1 MSSRYED
8 KTADMLVRLTRQF
21 PVPTL
26 ASFRLLRL
34 ALLTTLLSHPLLAT
48 AQSPTADQIQI
59 FQNLPADQQQAII
72 GTLGGGTGGT
82 GANGG
87 VRSDRQVQFPNTV
100 LPRNASGSRTGTS
113 PLGLPEEI
121 RLKGEDTL
129 LLSLEIREFT
139 GPDVVTP
146 TTTPSPASGVLTQ
159 TQVMPQAQGQG
170 TSSIPGNPAPREK
183 IERTAAERAQL
194 NALREQILRRNPYKL
209 DSGAVLNVLEL
220 GPISLGGLTV
230 EEARKRIAAEVL
242 LKDLV
247 VGVTLLPL
255 EPTGTAALKPFG
267 YDLFAGV
274 PTTFAPATD
283 VPVPTEYVVG
293 PGDTIRVQLIGTTRG
308 NYNLVVGRDGQINFP
323 ELGPIAVSGQR
334 FDEARQMLEQRV
346 AEQMIGTRASISMG
360 ELRSIRIFVLGEA
373 EQPGSYTVSGLST
386 VTNALFVSG
395 GVKTIGSLRNIE
407 VKRGGATVSRLDLYD
422 LLLKGDTRGDVR
434 LLPGDVIFIPPVGP
448 TVGITGEVTRPA
460 TYELRGETT
469 AAELL
474 ALGGGL
480 RPLAESRLATLE
492 RIDDQ
497 RNRTV
502 VDVDLSAGPGRGAQV
517 RSGDI
522 LRIPAVRPTLENSVS
537 VLGHV
542 YRSGDYQ
549 FRPGMRLSDAIT
561 SLDELKPNAE
571 QHYVLVRREQQDR
584 RISVFSA
591 DLGQALAQRGS
602 VADIQLAPRDRIYVF
617 DLETGRDRII
627 EPLMRDLR
635 MQSQFDDPLQAVS
648 VGGRVK
654 VPGQYPLEPGM
665 RVSDLIRAG
674 GSLDDAAFGGTAELT
689 RYETGNGE
697 TRKSQLIQI
706 DLARV
711 RAGDPEANIVLQPFD
726 FLVVKEVPDWGLQ
739 EQVQLQGEVRFP
751 GIYPVRKGETLRSL
765 LARAGGLT
773 EIAFPEGSVFTRTS
787 LKERERQ
794 QVADLTRRMQT
805 DLAQLALTA
814 SQGTSSNAAQALS
827 VGQSLL
833 AGLQSVEPVG
843 RLVIDLRKS
852 AAAAP
857 GTEDDIVL
865 KDGDRLIVPRVTQ
878 EVTVIGEVQSATSHL
893 FAEGRTRSDYIEL
906 SGGANQRANKGRTYV
921 VRANGSVVAGSGSA
935 WFSRTNT
942 EIMPGDTVVVPLD
955 VDRLP
960 ALPTWTSI
968 TQILYNLAVAVAA
981 VNSF

>member
-8 KTADMLVRLTRQF
+8 KRADMLVRLTRHF
-21 PVPTL
+21 PVPNL
-26 ASFRLLRL
+26 ASFRLLSL
-34 ALLTTLLSHPLLAT
+34 ALLTAFLSIPLFAG
-48 AQSPTADQIQI
+48 AQTPTAEQIQI

-82 GANGG
+82 TSAGG
-87 VRSDRQVQFPNTV
+87 VRSDRQVPFPTTV
-100 LPRNASGSRTGTS
+100 LPRNANGPRSAREV
-113 PLGLPEEI
+113 LDRDI
-121 RLKGEDTL
+121 RLRGDDTL
-129 LLSLEIREFT
+129 LLSLEIRET
-139 GPDVVTP
+139 TAPDTVPAANSPSQVSTYP
-146 TTTPSPASGVLTQ
+146 TTQLQVQGTPSTSAVPINSQ
-159 TQVMPQAQGQG
+159 TP
-170 TSSIPGNPAPREK
+170 EK
-183 IERTAAERAQL
+183 IERTPEQRARL

-220 GPISLGGLTV
+220 GPIALGGLTV

-283 VPVPTEYVVG
+283 VPVPAEYVVG
-293 PGDTIRVQLIGTTRG
+293 PGDTFRVQLLGTTRG

-346 AEQMIGTRASISMG
+346 AEQMIGTRASISIG
-360 ELRSIRIFVLGEA
+360 ELRSIRVFVLGEA

-407 VKRGGATVSRLDLYD
+407 VKRGGATVARLDLYD

-434 LLPGDVIFIPPVGP
+434 LLPGDVIFIPPVGQ
-448 TVGITGEVTRPA
+448 TVGITGEVVRPA
-460 TYELRGETT
+460 TYELRSESTV
-469 AAELL
+469 AQVLE
-474 ALGGGL
+474 LGGGL
-480 RPLAESRLATLE
+480 RPLAEPRLATLE
-492 RIDDQ
+492 RVDDE

-502 VDVDLSAGPGRGAQV
+502 MDLDLSGATGRGAQV
-517 RSGDI
+517 RAGDI
-522 LRIPAVRPTLENSVS
+522 LRIPALRPTLENSVS

-542 YRSGDYQ
+542 YRSGDFQY
-549 FRPGMRLSDAIT
+549 RPGMRLSDAIPT
-561 SLDELKPNAE
+561 LDELKPNAE
-571 QHYVLVRREQQDR
+571 QHYVLVRREQPDR

-591 DLGQALAQRGS
+591 DLGQALAQPGAA
-602 VADIQLAPRDRIYVF
+602 ADIPLSPKDRIYVF
-617 DLETGRDRII
+617 DLETGRDRVI

-635 MQSQFDDPLQAVS
+635 MQSRFDEPLQAVN
-648 VGGRVK
+648 VGGMVK

-689 RYETGNGE
+689 RYDTTNGE
-697 TRKSQLIQI
+697 ARRSQLIQI
-706 DLARV
+706 DLAKV
-711 RAGDPEANIVLQPFD
+711 RAGDPAANVLLQPFD

-739 EQVQLQGEVRFP
+739 EQVQLLGEVRFP

-765 LARAGGLT
+765 LSRAGGLT
-773 EIAFPEGSVFTRTS
+773 EMAFAEGSVFTRTG

-794 QVADLTRRMQT
+794 QIADLTRRMQT

-814 SQGTSSNAAQALS
+814 SQGTTSNAASALT

-833 AGLQSVEPVG
+833 AGLRSAEPVG
-843 RLVIDLRKS
+843 RLVIDLNRS
-852 AAAAP
+852 ARAEP
-857 GTEDDIVL
+857 GSDDDIVL

-893 FAEGRTRSDYIEL
+893 YSAGRTRNDYIEL
-906 SGGANQRANKGRTYV
+906 SGGANQRADMGRTYV

-935 WFSRTNT
+935 WFSRSNT

>member
-1 MSSRYED
+1 
-8 KTADMLVRLTRQF
+8 MLVRLTRYSTF
-21 PVPTL
+21 LTAL
-26 ASFRLLRL
+26 RFRLLL
-34 ALLTTLLSHPLLAT
+34 PALLAALLSTPLPAV
-48 AQSPTADQIQI
+48 AQTPTADQIQI
-59 FQNLPADQQQAII
+59 FQNLPADQQQAIL
-72 GTLGGGTGGT
+72 GTLGGGTGSGN
-82 GANGG
+82 ASGG
-87 VRSDRQVQFPNTV
+87 VRVDRQVQFPNTV
-100 LPRNASGSRTGTS
+100 LPRNANGSRSAGN
-113 PLGLPEEI
+113 LPDQDEEP
-121 RLKGEDTL
+121 RLKAEDTL
-129 LLSLEIREFT
+129 LLSLEIRQYA
-139 GPDVVTP
+139 GPDSTAIL
-146 TTTPSPASGVLTQ
+146 PSAPAQLLQ
-159 TQVMPQAQGQG
+159 PQAQGAAP
-170 TSSIPGNPAPREK
+170 TPALQPPPK
-183 IERTAAERAQL
+183 IERTVEERKKL
-194 NALREQILRRNPYKL
+194 DELRDRILRRNPYQL
-209 DSGAVLNVLEL
+209 DRGAVLNILEL
-220 GPISLGGLTV
+220 GPIALGGLTV
-230 EEARKRIAAEVL
+230 EEARKRIAAEGL
-242 LKDLV
+242 LKDFV
-247 VGVTLLPL
+247 VGITLLPL

-293 PGDTIRVQLIGTTRG
+293 PGDTFRVQLIGTTRG

-334 FDEARQMLEQRV
+334 FDDARQMLEQRV

-407 VKRGGATVSRLDLYD
+407 LKRNGATVSRLDLYD

-469 AAELL
+469 AEQLL

-480 RPLAESRLATLE
+480 RPLAEPRLATLE
-492 RIDDQ
+492 RIDEQ

-502 VDVDLSAGPGRGAQV
+502 VDIDLSAVPGRGAQI

-522 LRIPAVRPTLENSVS
+522 LRIPGVRPTLENSVS

-542 YRSGDYQ
+542 HRAGDYQ

-571 QHYVLVRREQQDR
+571 QHYVLIRREQPDR

-591 DLGQALAQRGS
+591 DLSQALAQRGS
-602 VADIQLAPRDRIYVF
+602 AADTPLAARDRVYVF
-617 DLETGRDRII
+617 ALETGRDRII
-627 EPLMRDLR
+627 EPLLRDLR
-635 MQSQFDDPLQAVS
+635 MQSRFDDPLQAVN

-689 RYETGNGE
+689 RYDVSSGE
-697 TRKSQLIQI
+697 SRKSQLIQI
-706 DLARV
+706 DLAKV
-711 RAGDPEANIVLQPFD
+711 RGGDPAANIALQPFD
-726 FLVVKEVPDWGLQ
+726 FLVVKEVPNWGLQ
-739 EQVQLQGEVRFP
+739 EQVQLEGEVRFP

-773 EIAFPEGSVFTRTS
+773 DIAFPEGSVFTRVT

-794 QVADLTRRMQT
+794 QVADLTRRIQT

-814 SQGTSSNAAQALS
+814 TQGTSSNASQALS

-843 RLVIDLRKS
+843 RLVIDLSKS
-852 AAAAP
+852 ANAEP
-857 GTEDDIVL
+857 GSEDDVVL
-865 KDGDRLIVPRVTQ
+865 KDGDRLIVPRITQ

-893 FAEGRTRSDYIEL
+893 YAEGRTRNDYIEL
-906 SGGANQRANKGRTYV
+906 SGGANQRANKGSTYV
-921 VRANGSVVAGSGSA
+921 VRANGSVITVSGSA
-935 WFSRTNT
+935 WFSRGNA
-942 EIMPGDTVVVPLD
+942 EIKPGDTVVVPLD

-968 TQILYNLAVAVAA
+968 TQIIYNLAVAVAA

>member
-1 MSSRYED
+1 MFFRFTRRHTRSPV
-8 KTADMLVRLTRQF
+8 VRLLLLL
-21 PVPTL
+21 PV
-26 ASFRLLRL
+26 AL
-34 ALLTTLLSHPLLAT
+34 ALFLSGPLMVV
-48 AQSPTADQIQI
+48 AQTPTADQIQI
-59 FQNLPADQQQAII
+59 FQNLPADQQQAIL
-72 GTLGGGTGGT
+72 GTVGGGTGSGN
-82 GANGG
+82 ANGG

-100 LPRNASGSRTGTS
+100 LPRNANASSSSGN
-113 PLGLPEEI
+113 LPGQIEEP
-121 RLKGEDTL
+121 RLKAEDTL
-129 LLSLEIREFT
+129 LLSLEVRQYS
-139 GPDVVTP
+139 GPDSTAIV
-146 TTTPSPASGVLTQ
+146 PA
-159 TQVMPQAQGQG
+159 A
-170 TSSIPGNPAPREK
+170 PAPQLQGIAPTPALQPPPK
-183 IERTAAERAQL
+183 IERTAEEL
-194 NALREQILRRNPYKL
+194 GKLEDLRQRILRRNPYQL
-209 DSGAVLNVLEL
+209 DRGAILNVLEL
-220 GPISLGGLTV
+220 GPIALGGLAV
-230 EEARKRIAAEVL
+230 EEARKRIAAEPL
-242 LKDLV
+242 LKDFV
-247 VGVTLLPL
+247 VGITLLPL
-255 EPTGTAALKPFG
+255 EPTGTASLKPFG

-293 PGDTIRVQLIGTTRG
+293 PGDAFRVQLIGTTRG

-334 FDEARQMLEQRV
+334 FDDARQMLEQRV

-386 VTNALFVSG
+386 VTNALFLSG

-407 VKRGGATVSRLDLYD
+407 LKRNGATVSRLDLYD

-434 LLPGDVIFIPPVGP
+434 LQPGDVIFIPPVGP

-469 AAELL
+469 AEQLL

-480 RPLAESRLATLE
+480 RPLAEPRLAALE

-502 VDVDLSAGPGRGAQV
+502 VDIDLSAVPGRGAQI

-522 LRIPAVRPTLENSVS
+522 LRIPGVRPTLENSVS

-542 YRSGDYQ
+542 HRSGDYQ

-571 QHYVLVRREQQDR
+571 QHYVLIRREQQDR

-602 VADIQLAPRDRIYVF
+602 AADIQLAPRDRVYVF
-617 DLETGRDRII
+617 DLETGRDRIL
-627 EPLMRDLR
+627 EPLLRDLR
-635 MQSQFDDPLQAVS
+635 MQSRLGDPLQAVS
-648 VGGRVK
+648 VGGKVK
-654 VPGQYPLEPGM
+654 IPGQYPLEPGM

-674 GSLDDAAFGGTAELT
+674 GSLDDAAFGGKAELT
-689 RYETGNGE
+689 RRDVSTGE
-697 TRKSQLIQI
+697 SRKSLLIEV
-706 DLARV
+706 DLDKV
-711 RAGDPEANIVLQPFD
+711 RAGDSAANILLEPFD

-751 GIYPVRKGETLRSL
+751 GIYPVSKGETLRSL

-773 EIAFPEGSVFTRTS
+773 EMAFPKGSIFTRAS

-794 QVADLTRRMQT
+794 QIADLTQRMQT
-805 DLAQLALTA
+805 DLTQLALTA
-814 SQGTSSNAAQALS
+814 SQNTSANAAQALT

-833 AGLQSVEPVG
+833 AGLRGAEPVG
-843 RLVIDLRKS
+843 RLVIDINEVS
-852 AAAAP
+852 AAPP
-857 GTEDDIVL
+857 GSEKDLIL
-865 KDGDRLIVPRVTQ
+865 KDGDRLVVPRATQ
-878 EVTVIGEVQSATSHL
+878 EVTVIGEVQSVTSHL
-893 FAEGRTRSDYIEL
+893 YSAGQSRDDYIEL
-906 SGGANQRANKGRTYV
+906 SGGATRRADRGRVYV
-921 VRANGSVVAGSGSA
+921 VRADGSVLGGAGRA
-935 WFSRTNT
+935 WFSRRDVN
-942 EIMPGDTVVVPLD
+942 MQPGDTVVVPLD
-955 VDRLP
+955 VERLP
-960 ALPTWTSI
+960 ALPTWQAV
-968 TQILYNLAVAVAA
+968 TQVLYNLAITLAA